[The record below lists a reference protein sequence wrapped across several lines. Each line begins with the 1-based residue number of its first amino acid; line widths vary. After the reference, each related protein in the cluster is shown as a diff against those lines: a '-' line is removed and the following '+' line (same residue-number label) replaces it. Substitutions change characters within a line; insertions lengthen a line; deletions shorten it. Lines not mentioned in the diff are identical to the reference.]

1 MSVPTRAWVAAAVL
15 VLAAAC
21 GEADG
26 SGRTGPSDVAMEDL
40 AGRDFDSV
48 SLTDG
53 AARPLPPGTTVTL
66 SFDDDGVSG
75 SAGCNS
81 IGSTA
86 SVDGGR
92 LVVQGLSGTE
102 MGCGERQY
110 HDEWLSDLL
119 TSRPDI
125 MLDGDRLTLTSGGT
139 LVQLQDRE
147 SARPDVPL
155 VGTRWTLQTIESGN
169 GPDATA
175 SSVPAGVRSTL
186 VFGED
191 GTLTARSGCNS
202 GSAGYRVEG
211 DTISAEPLVLTRM
224 ACGEPAMQVEAVVV
238 SVLEGDV
245 THSVDGSQLRL
256 QGDERALVY
265 RAG

>member
-1 MSVPTRAWVAAAVL
+1 MLSRTLVVAAVV
-15 VLAAAC
+15 VLAVAC

-26 SGRTGPSDVAMEDL
+26 SGPRPDEVAMADL
-40 AGRDFDSV
+40 AGREFDSV

-53 AARPLPPGTTVTL
+53 AERPLQPGTTVSLRFT
-66 SFDDDGVSG
+66 DDEVHG

-81 IGSTA
+81 LGSTA

-92 LVVQGLSGTE
+92 LVVRGLGGTE
-102 MGCGERQY
+102 MGCGGRQY

-119 TSRPDI
+119 TSRPEI

-139 LVQLQDRE
+139 IVQLQDRE

-155 VGTRWTLQTIESGN
+155 VGTRWILQTIESGN

-186 VFGED
+186 VFGEE
-191 GTLTARSGCNS
+191 GTLTARPGCNS

-211 DTISAEPLVLTRM
+211 QTIRAEPLVLTRM
-224 ACGEPAMQVEAVVV
+224 ACEEPAMQVEAAVVA
-238 SVLEGDV
+238 VLEGDV
-245 THSVDGSQLRL
+245 TQSVDGSQLRL
-256 QGDERALVY
+256 QGDEQALVY